1 MGGVES
7 VKLHV
12 ISILN
17 PSLVPTSYWYAEVN
31 ESLFFL
37 LLLFSLFLGS
47 YIIIIIVIIII
58 IILRVFVICIKC
70 RKTVNK

>member
-1 MGGVES
+1 MENWKVGVES

-31 ESLFFL
+31 ESLFFFPL
-37 LLLFSLFLGS
+37 FFSLFLGS
-47 YIIIIIVIIII
+47 YIIIIII

-70 RKTVNK
+70 GKTVSK